1 MLEVT
6 TYVTSSKL
14 CCISF
19 LLVRTLKS
27 LLLISS
33 GLFKAAFRSGSSLIK
48 SELLP
53 ENVSLIFYFQDFFLV
68 SAALVAATI
77 YVSTLAT

>member
-1 MLEVT
+1 MLEET

-48 SELLP
+48 SELVP
-53 ENVSLIFYFQDFFLV
+53 ENVSLIFHFQDFFLV
-68 SAALVAATI
+68 SATIVAATI
-77 YVSTLAT
+77 YVTLAT

>member
-77 YVSTLAT
+77 YVTLAT

>member
-33 GLFKAAFRSGSSLIK
+33 GLFKASFRSGSSLIK

-77 YVSTLAT
+77 YVTLAT

>member
-1 MLEVT
+1 MLEET

-77 YVSTLAT
+77 YVTLAT